1 MVTCGEYSI
10 GGKKYQFIMN
20 HDKTVMEIVLG
31 DVSSNTIVSAYKRE
45 ADGTEACAFSDEAK
59 KIGGVI
65 LKGVSSKKAGKQTP
79 SPFILGVMGVAKF
92 SVSKCEY
99 TLGIFRGSI
108 VSLEIAG
115 GDVYL
120 QAYYNANITIPSGIP
135 YIELT
140 KATAVVSDGTEG
152 VAVRTVEEIAL
163 TKEDITWL
171 QNKKYYIVNDDEK
184 AEQIFNFLDNYNGVI
199 AYDVETTGLRIN
211 MFGKVNSE
219 EERIIFKYNEEH
231 EEKLRV
237 DKLVGIIF
245 CVEKDVSYYFPCA
258 NRKFK
263 NLYQSSDSSVRHS
276 TINNIKARYTVGE
289 FATKDSD
296 MARYIRN
303 TPADEMRLD
312 VILMERV
319 RNILTKKH
327 IETHG
332 GSFEWKVG
340 WMFEIDTNIKDDTMI
355 MHQLMYKF
363 RSTTSNK
370 GEPSNLKYL
379 SKVELGV
386 DQWELSD
393 FFPGVDENE
402 YGEVKTNTS
411 AKTKSRKKKKSTVDF
426 SYMDYD
432 GTRIYAPAD
441 GDCTFCLGLKF
452 KSDMMKNHRDIEY
465 LYNVEVIVMCAIGY
479 TEFYGHR
486 INESKI
492 ESVREKTRA
501 EMIMLESEIRQA
513 VKYCGDTEK
522 NIYDK
527 IKRLTEVELDELSKE
542 DVAKHN
548 EELGELVKQLRE
560 AIDSDNE
567 HPFNISAPAQVA
579 RLFYSPVEEGG
590 LGYTAKD
597 GVMSV
602 AKTARKAMVE
612 AKTED
617 GEPKYPEVYK
627 YDKYKKL
634 ETLMTKFF
642 DNLQYFMYP
651 GGFIFSHYGQIA
663 AATGRMNCS
672 KPNAQQYPKAIT
684 KIVEPRTNFVMAD
697 ADYSQIEYRVLTAL
711 AHNDWLAKLF
721 SDPDSDYH
729 TLMASIM
736 YDVPYASVTPAMRGE
751 AKGFNFGI
759 PYGMGFRSLASRTH
773 NGVVNDE
780 TIADAKIKYEMYFKN
795 QPNTRKFF
803 DRVKESA
810 TVNGYSLT
818 YFNRR
823 RDYTFTE
830 PDGTVNGAKKAKA
843 EREAGN
849 SVIQGTA
856 ADIYKIAVARVF
868 TYIRINQLIGLLLIS
883 NYIHDEQLFEIN
895 AVKLN
900 VMRVL
905 VDIGKCMQFHIDGF
919 PPLYIGAGVGDSWGT
934 AKGKMAEI
942 HPNLL
947 EEFTKQYENEPIF
960 RADSNGAS
968 PKEITA
974 KINEQIVQFRM
985 EKIRDY
991 LLNEENWHKDMHPEI
1006 GSMIN
1011 LQFNFGRGGEAK
1023 AYVGPNGEKY
1033 TDEEFLFMN
1042 LTDFIDKYVKP
1053 INPNVTAELFGAVR
1067 TKKEEEEDKEYDD
1080 DEEYEEDI
1088 EFLDEAEYTL
1098 LSNDKVYGAN
1108 VKDLI
1113 KAFGVCVLAK
1123 QKLCGINMANMYY
1136 LKKNDIIEYLADRAT
1151 DEDDDRGLEVA
1162 FLNESNVLVRPGIK
1176 VVGVRQSELEEIYKR
1191 RYKKEATA

>member
-1 MVTCGEYSI
+1 MITCGEYSHS
-10 GGKKYQFIMN
+10 GKKYSFIMN
-20 HDKTVMEIVLG
+20 HDKGCMEIILG
-31 DVSSNTIVSAYKRE
+31 DTNNKIVSAYRRME
-45 ADGTEACAFSDEAK
+45 DGTEACALSDEAK
-59 KIGGVI
+59 KLGDIL
-65 LKGVSSKKAGKQTP
+65 LKGISSKKAGKQTP
-79 SPFILGVMGVAKF
+79 SPFIMGVMGVAKF
-92 SVSKCEY
+92 SVAKFEY
-99 TLGIFRGSI
+99 TLGFFRGSV
-108 VSLEIAG
+108 VSVEVTG
-115 GDVYL
+115 NDSYL
-120 QAYYNANITIPSGIP
+120 QALYNDSVYIPVDIP
-135 YIELT
+135 YVALT
-140 KATAVVSDGTEG
+140 KATSVVNDGEAE

-171 QNKKYYIVNDDEK
+171 NNKKYYIVNDDEK
-184 AEQIFNFLDNYNGVI
+184 AEQIFNFLDNYNGII
-199 AYDVETTGLRIN
+199 AYDVETTGLRID
-211 MFGKVNSE
+211 MFGKIGSKE
-219 EERIIFKYNEEH
+219 EKIIEEYNATH
-231 EEKLRV
+231 DEKLRV

-245 CVEKDVSYYFPCA
+245 CVEPNVSYYFPCA

-263 NLYQSSDSSVRHS
+263 NLYQDMSSAVR
-276 TINNIKARYTVGE
+276 IRIVNNIKARYTVGE

-296 MARYIRN
+296 MARYIRE
-303 TPADEMRLD
+303 TPADEIRLD

-319 RNILTKKH
+319 RDILTKKH

-379 SKVELGV
+379 SKVELGI

-393 FFPGVDENE
+393 FFPGIDENE
-402 YGEVKTNTS
+402 YGEIKTNTS

-426 SYMDYD
+426 SYMDYA

-452 KSDMMKNHRDIEY
+452 KSDMMKNHKDIEY

-501 EMIMLESEIRQA
+501 EMVMLESEIRQA

-522 NIYDK
+522 SIYDK
-527 IKRLTEVELDELSKE
+527 IKGLTEVDLDELSKE

-548 EELGELVKQLRE
+548 EELGELVRKLRE

-579 RLFYSPVEEGG
+579 KLFYSPVEEGG
-590 LGYTAKD
+590 LGYKAKD

-663 AATGRMNCS
+663 AATGRMNCN

-684 KIVEPRTNFVMAD
+684 KIVEPREGYVMAD

-736 YDVPYASVTPAMRGE
+736 FDVPYASVTPAMRSD

-780 TIADAKIKYEMYFKN
+780 TIADAKVKYEMYFKN

-803 DRVKESA
+803 DKVKESA

-830 PDGTVNGAKKAKA
+830 PDGTVNEDKKAKA
-843 EREAGN
+843 QREAGN
-849 SVIQGTA
+849 AVIQGTA
-856 ADIYKIAVARVF
+856 ADIFKIAVARVF
-868 TYIRINQLIGLLLIS
+868 TYIRTNQLIGLFLIS

-947 EEFTKQYENEPIF
+947 AKFTKQYENEPIF
-960 RADSNGAS
+960 RTNSDGTS

-974 KINEQIVQFRM
+974 RINEQIVQFRM

-1042 LTDFIDKYVKP
+1042 LADFIEKYVKP
-1053 INPNVTAELFGAVR
+1053 INPNVTAELFGAAR
-1067 TKKEEEEDKEYDD
+1067 TKKDEDEDREYEDEEEYD
-1080 DEEYEEDI
+1080 EDI
-1088 EFLDEAEYTL
+1088 EFLNEAEFEL
-1098 LSNDKVYGAN
+1098 LGNDKVYGAN
-1108 VKDLI
+1108 IIDLI
-1113 KAFGVCVLAK
+1113 KAFGVCCLAK
-1123 QKLCGINMANMYY
+1123 QRVCAINIANMYWKKKDEIIDY
-1136 LKKNDIIEYLADRAT
+1136 LSERAT
-1151 DEDDDRGLEVA
+1151 DDESGLEVM
-1162 FLNESNVLVRPGIK
+1162 FLNESNVLIKPGIR
-1176 VVGVRQSELEEIYKR
+1176 VMGVRQSELEEIYKR
-1191 RYKKEATA
+1191 TYKNKATI